1 MSYPWGRLWTP
12 YGHAVDDAA
21 THGRSHQPISTGV
34 MPMASAHDV
43 AAFILGERGPMS
55 AMKLQKLVYYAQA
68 WQLVWEERPL
78 FEERIEAWANGPVV
92 PALYR
97 VHRGQFVVDAW
108 PKGDPDALDEGE
120 AESVRA
126 VLDYYGDWPAHQL
139 SELTHRE
146 APWRDARAGLAPGER
161 GDREIPQTVLYE
173 FYDGLTTADQ

>member
-1 MSYPWGRLWTP
+1 MGGAP
-12 YGHAVDDAA
+12 AV
-21 THGRSHQPISTGV
+21 R
-34 MPMASAHDV
+34 
-43 AAFILGERGPMS
+43 
-55 AMKLQKLVYYAQA
+55 
-68 WQLVWEERPL
+68 
-78 FEERIEAWANGPVV
+78 ERIEAWANGPVV

-97 VHRGQFVVDAW
+97 VHRGQFKVDAW